1 MEYQEPKLET
11 IYLDRETI
19 VHTSLTGE
27 SGGGGVDIG
36 GDGTNPWE

>member
-1 MEYQEPKLET
+1 MEYQEPKMEITWLNV
-11 IYLDRETI
+11 ETI

-27 SGGGGVDIG
+27 AGGGGVDVG